1 MTDDL
6 VERVALVKKAMDA
19 CGSIRMVDSNA
30 TTYAEAVI
38 SCAVNVA
45 LEEAA
50 KDWDRRG
57 VLRKMWSASDVAA
70 AIRAMMEKKDD

>member
-1 MTDDL
+1 MPDDL
-6 VERVALVKKAMDA
+6 VGSVALVKKAMDA

-50 KDWDRRG
+50 R
-57 VLRKMWSASDVAA
+57 VAEETVAYSAGQVVIRESIAA
-70 AIRAMMEKKDD
+70 AIRAMMK